1 MRIGLEPNG
10 YPAQTYLGK
19 ELLSRNQASKIK
31 IDPSDGQMQ
40 VEQTA
45 RGCFFFVRSSI
56 ELDALI
62 LDASMVYGLNFYSN
76 DKCVKCRMST
86 STVEEGIDA
95 SGF

>member
-10 YPAQTYLGK
+10 YPAQTYLGQNIYLGK

-45 RGCFFFVRSSI
+45 RGCFFF
-56 ELDALI
+56 L
-62 LDASMVYGLNFYSN
+62 
-76 DKCVKCRMST
+76 
-86 STVEEGIDA
+86 
-95 SGF
+95 